1 MFESLFDHLEAKI
14 QSRNGTTIELS
25 NELSEYHA
33 ENSKYIIKN
42 SLYQLPNLR
51 KWRITRL
58 DGGDRLQV
66 FNSVAYPIFKSE
78 IPIFGVDIL
87 WFGTTQKLLAV
98 LDYQPLIQNNN
109 YLDKYCSRLKKIKK
123 KFSGFDNNKMKNI
136 YDQNQYFS
144 PWVIL
149 CRGNITNL
157 DTDLDNIFKSFLED
171 YLNMIDLNN
180 ENEFLNVDQIKKMQI
195 EYDKYSSEKD
205 PAGKLFKSFF
215 GESWTEN
222 FIKNYLFTL
231 SKN

>member
-1 MFESLFDHLEAKI
+1 MFESLFDYLDAKI
-14 QSRNGTTIELS
+14 KSRNGITIKLS
-25 NELSEYHA
+25 NELSEYNA

-42 SLYQLPNLR
+42 SLYKLPNFR